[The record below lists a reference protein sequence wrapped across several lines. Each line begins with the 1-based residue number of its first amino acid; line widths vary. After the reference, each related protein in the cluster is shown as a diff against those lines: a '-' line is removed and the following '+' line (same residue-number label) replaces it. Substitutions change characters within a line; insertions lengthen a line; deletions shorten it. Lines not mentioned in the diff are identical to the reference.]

1 MLSPKNGAATTTLRD
16 HLRSITGARGS
27 GHLPRN
33 SVCCCTYELTAAVT
47 VYTVPARDQA
57 SCYLSMSEEVRH
69 EVPSLAEGLL
79 VMDRDSSGVWSLAM
93 LQCIVLLPSTLS
105 GQTWRLR
112 KKEKEEWGGGEIG
125 GG

>member
-1 MLSPKNGAATTTLRD
+1 M
-16 HLRSITGARGS
+16 
-27 GHLPRN
+27 
-33 SVCCCTYELTAAVT
+33 
-47 VYTVPARDQA
+47 YTVPARDQA
-57 SCYLSMSEEVRH
+57 SCYLSLSEEVRH

-79 VMDRDSSGVWSLAM
+79 AMDRDSSSGVWSLAV

-105 GQTWRLR
+105 GQTRRLR